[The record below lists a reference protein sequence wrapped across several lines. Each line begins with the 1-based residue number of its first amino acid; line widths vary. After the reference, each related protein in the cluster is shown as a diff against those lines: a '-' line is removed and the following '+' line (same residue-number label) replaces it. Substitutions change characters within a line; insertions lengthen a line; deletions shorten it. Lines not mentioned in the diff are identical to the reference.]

1 MCFIVLIAFLGPR
14 FGILIYW
21 LGWPARWELA
31 FDSFIV
37 PFIGF
42 LIAPWTTLAYL
53 LVAPNGVRSFDYVI
67 LALAIIADLGALG
80 GGGDQYRRRQTGAPV
95 Y

>member
-1 MCFIVLIAFLGPR
+1 MCLFFLIAFFGPR
-14 FGILIYW
+14 FGILVYW

-42 LIAPWTTLAYL
+42 LFVPWTTLAYL
-53 LVAPNGVRSFDYVI
+53 VVAPSGVRGFDYVI
-67 LALAIIADLGALG
+67 LALAFIADLGSLG
-80 GGGDQYRRRQTGAPV
+80 GSGDQYRRRQMTTS

>member
-1 MCFIVLIAFLGPR
+1 MCFILSIAFLGPR
-14 FGILIYW
+14 LGILIYW
-21 LGWPARWELA
+21 LGWPSRWELA

-53 LVAPNGVRSFDYVI
+53 LVAPSGVEGFDYVI
-67 LALAIIADLGALG
+67 LAMAFIVDVGSLG
-80 GGGDQYRRRQTGAPV
+80 GGGDQYRRRQMTAAG

>member
-1 MCFIVLIAFLGPR
+1 MCFVFLIAFLGPR

-42 LIAPWTTLAYL
+42 LILPWTTLAWL
-53 LVAPNGVRSFDYVI
+53 LVAPSGVRSFDYVI
-67 LALAIIADLGALG
+67 LALAFIADAGSLG
-80 GGGDQYRRRQTGAPV
+80 GGGDRYRRRQMTAA

>member
-1 MCFIVLIAFLGPR
+1 MCFVALVAFLGPR
-14 FGILIYW
+14 FGILVYW

-42 LIAPWTTLAYL
+42 LIVPWTTLAYL
-53 LVAPNGVRSFDYVI
+53 LVAPSGVRGFDYVV
-67 LALAIIADLGALG
+67 LAVAFIADIGSLSG
-80 GGGDQYRRRQTGAPV
+80 GGNQYRRRQMAPA

>member
-1 MCFIVLIAFLGPR
+1 MCLFFSVAFLGPR
-14 FGILIYW
+14 FGILVYW
-21 LGWPARWELA
+21 IGWPARWELA

-42 LIAPWTTLAYL
+42 LFVPWTTLSYV
-53 LVAPNGVRSFDYVI
+53 LVAPSGVRGFDYVI
-67 LALAIIADLGALG
+67 LALAFVADVASMG
-80 GGGDQYRRRQTGAPV
+80 GGGDQYRRRGATTPA

>member
-1 MCFIVLIAFLGPR
+1 MCFVILVAFLGPR
-14 FGILIYW
+14 VGILIYW
-21 LGWPARWELA
+21 LGWPTRWELA

-53 LVAPNGVRSFDYVI
+53 LVAPSGVRSFDYVI
-67 LALAIIADLGALG
+67 LALAVMADLASLG
-80 GGGDQYRRRQTGAPV
+80 GGNDQYRRRQMAQG

>member
-1 MCFIVLIAFLGPR
+1 MCLVVLIAALGPR
-14 FGILIYW
+14 FGILVYW

-42 LIAPWTTLAYL
+42 LFLPWTTLAYL
-53 LVAPNGVRSFDYVI
+53 LVAPSGVRSFDYVI
-67 LALAIIADLGALG
+67 LGLALLMDLASLG
-80 GGGDQYRRRQTGAPV
+80 GGGDQYQRRRRTTRA